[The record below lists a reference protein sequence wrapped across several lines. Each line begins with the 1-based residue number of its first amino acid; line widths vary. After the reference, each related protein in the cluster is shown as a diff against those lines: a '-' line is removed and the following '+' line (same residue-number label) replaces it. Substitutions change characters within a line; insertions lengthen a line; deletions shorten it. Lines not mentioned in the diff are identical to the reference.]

1 MISLKFKKRQKKLRL
16 NRSQWPVY
24 LLLSPMVL
32 MSILPILYIVFTAFK
47 PIGELFAYPP
57 KFITLRPTWDNFR
70 KLFEASEDTIFPLSM
85 YLFNSIVSTLAVV
98 FIGLAIAV
106 AAAYALSKKRFRGRN
121 MIFKMN
127 TLSMMFVATAVSIPR
142 YLIIKEVGLIDSFW
156 ANIIPML
163 ATPVGV
169 FLLKQFVDQ
178 LPDALIEAAKIDGAN
193 DYQIIWKIVLP
204 LVKPALATVAILLFQ
219 NSWNS
224 MEASN
229 YYINNEALKSFS
241 FYMSTLTQTSGNANA
256 MVGQLAGNAVAGLG
270 MQAAATLIMFLPNL
284 ILFII
289 LQSRVMNTMSH
300 SGMK

>member
-1 MISLKFKKRQKKLRL
+1 MISLKFRKKHTKLQLKRA
-16 NRSQWPVY
+16 QWPVY
-24 LLLSPMVL
+24 LMLAPMVL
-32 MSILPILYIVFTAFK
+32 MSVLPIIYIVFTAFK

-57 KFITLRPTWDNFR
+57 RFITLRPTLDNFK

-85 YLFNSIVSTLAVV
+85 YLFNSIVSTAAVV
-98 FIGLAIAV
+98 LIGLIIAV
-106 AAAYALSKKRFRGRN
+106 AAAYVLSKKRFRGRN
-121 MIFKMN
+121 VIFKMN

-178 LPDALIEAAKIDGAN
+178 LPDAVIEAARIDGAN

-224 MEASN
+224 MEASKMF
-229 YYINNEALKSFS
+229 INTESLKTFA
-241 FYMSTLTQTSGNANA
+241 FYMNTLSNSGN
-256 MVGQLAGNAVAGLG
+256 GVAGVG
-270 MQAAATLIMFLPNL
+270 ISAAASLLMFLPNVV
-284 ILFII
+284 LFV
-289 LQSRVMNTMSH
+289 LMQSKVMNTMAH

>member
-1 MISLKFKKRQKKLRL
+1 MTRERGRRMNSMKKEQKRKQKKLRMK
-16 NRSQWPVY
+16 RSQWPVY
-24 LLLSPMVL
+24 LMLSPMVL
-32 MSILPILYIVFTAFK
+32 MSILPIMYIVFTAFK

-57 KFITLRPTWDNFR
+57 KFITLRPTLDNFK

-85 YLFNSIVSTLAVV
+85 YLFNSVVSTLAVV
-98 FIGLAIAV
+98 LIGLMIAV
-106 AAAYALSKKRFRGRN
+106 AAAYVLSKKRFRGREI
-121 MIFKMN
+121 IFKMN

-204 LVKPALATVAILLFQ
+204 LIKPALATVAILLFQ

-224 MEASN
+224 MEASKLF
-229 YYINNEALKSFS
+229 INTESLKTFA
-241 FYMSTLTQTSGNANA
+241 FYMNTLSNSGN
-256 MVGQLAGNAVAGLG
+256 GVAGVG
-270 MQAAATLIMFLPNL
+270 ISAAASLLMFLPNVV
-284 ILFII
+284 LFVMM
-289 LQSRVMNTMSH
+289 QSKVMNTMAH

>member
-121 MIFKMN
+121 AIFKMN

-224 MEASN
+224 MEASKMF
-229 YYINNEALKSFS
+229 INTESLKTFA
-241 FYMSTLTQTSGNANA
+241 FYMNTLSNSGN
-256 MVGQLAGNAVAGLG
+256 GVAGVG
-270 MQAAATLIMFLPNL
+270 ISAATSLLMFLPNVV
-284 ILFII
+284 LFV
-289 LQSRVMNTMSH
+289 LMQSKVMNTMAH

>member
-1 MISLKFKKRQKKLRL
+1 MISLKCRKKQKKLRFK
-16 NRSQWPVY
+16 RAQWPIY
-24 LLLSPMVL
+24 LMLSPMVL
-32 MSILPILYIVFTAFK
+32 MSILPIMYIVFTAFK

-57 KFITLRPTWDNFR
+57 KFITLRPTLDNFK

-85 YLFNSIVSTLAVV
+85 YLFNSIVSTAAVV
-98 FIGLAIAV
+98 LIGMIIAV
-106 AAAYALSKKRFRGRN
+106 AAAYTLSKKRFRGRN
-121 MIFKMN
+121 AIFKMN

-178 LPDALIEAAKIDGAN
+178 LPDAVIEAARIDGAN
-193 DYQIIWKIVLP
+193 DYQIIWRIVLP

-224 MEASN
+224 MEASKMF
-229 YYINNEALKSFS
+229 INTESLKTFA
-241 FYMSTLTQTSGNANA
+241 FYMNTLSNSGN
-256 MVGQLAGNAVAGLG
+256 GVAGVG
-270 MQAAATLIMFLPNL
+270 ISAAASLLMFLPNVV
-284 ILFII
+284 LFV
-289 LQSRVMNTMSH
+289 LMQSKVMNTMAH

>member
-1 MISLKFKKRQKKLRL
+1 MSLKIGKKQKKFRFK
-16 NRSQWPVY
+16 RPQWHIY
-24 LLLSPMVL
+24 LLLAPMVL
-32 MSILPILYIVFTAFK
+32 LSILPIMYIVFTAFK

-57 KFITLRPTWDNFR
+57 KFITLRPTLDNFQ

-85 YLFNSIVSTLAVV
+85 YLFNSIVSTAAVV
-98 FIGLAIAV
+98 LIGMIIAV
-106 AAAYALSKKRFRGRN
+106 MAAYALSKKRFRGRN

-178 LPDALIEAAKIDGAN
+178 LPDAVIEAARIDGAN
-193 DYQIIWKIVLP
+193 DYQIIWRIVIP

-224 MEASN
+224 MEASKMF
-229 YYINNEALKSFS
+229 INTESLKTFA
-241 FYMSTLTQTSGNANA
+241 FYMNTLSNSGN
-256 MVGQLAGNAVAGLG
+256 GVAGVG
-270 MQAAATLIMFLPNL
+270 ISAAASLLMFLPNVV
-284 ILFII
+284 LFI
-289 LQSRVMNTMSH
+289 LMQSKVMNTMAH

>member
-1 MISLKFKKRQKKLRL
+1 MKFPKRHKRLRVH
-16 NRSQWPVY
+16 RSQWPAY

-57 KFITLRPTWDNFR
+57 KFITTRPTMDNFK
-70 KLFEASEDTIFPLSM
+70 KLFEASEDTVFPLSM

-98 FIGLAIAV
+98 LFGLIIAV
-106 AAAYALSKKRFRGRN
+106 AAAYALSKKRFKGRKA
-121 MIFKMN
+121 IFKMN

-178 LPDALIEAAKIDGAN
+178 LPDAVIEAARIDGAN
-193 DYQIIWKIVLP
+193 DYQIIWRIVLP

-219 NSWNS
+219 NAWNS
-224 MEASN
+224 MEASKMF
-229 YYINNEALKSFS
+229 INTESMKTFA
-241 FYMSTLTQTSGNANA
+241 FYMNTLSNSGN
-256 MVGQLAGNAVAGLG
+256 GVAGVG
-270 MQAAATLIMFLPNL
+270 ISAAASLLMFLPNVV
-284 ILFII
+284 LFI
-289 LQSRVMNTMSH
+289 LMQSKVMNTMAH

>member
-1 MISLKFKKRQKKLRL
+1 MRFLNFRKKHRKLRL
-16 NRSQWPVY
+16 NRAQWPVY
-24 LLLSPMVL
+24 LMLSPMVL

-57 KFITLRPTWDNFR
+57 KFITLRPTMDNFR
-70 KLFEASEDTIFPLSM
+70 KLFEASEDTIVPLSM
-85 YLFNSIVSTLAVV
+85 YLFNSIVSTAAVV
-98 FIGLAIAV
+98 LIGMMIAI

-121 MIFKMN
+121 AIFKMN

-178 LPDALIEAAKIDGAN
+178 LPDAVIEAAKIDGAN

-224 MEASN
+224 MEASKMF
-229 YYINNEALKSFS
+229 INTESLKTFA
-241 FYMSTLTQTSGNANA
+241 FYMNTLSNSGN
-256 MVGQLAGNAVAGLG
+256 GVAGVG
-270 MQAAATLIMFLPNL
+270 ISAAASLLMFLPNVV
-284 ILFII
+284 LFV
-289 LQSRVMNTMSH
+289 LMQSKVMNTMAH

>member
-1 MISLKFKKRQKKLRL
+1 MKIRKRQKKFRFK
-16 NRSQWPVY
+16 RPQWSIY
-24 LLLSPMVL
+24 LMLAPMVL

-57 KFITLRPTWDNFR
+57 KFITLRPTFDNFR

-85 YLFNSIVSTLAVV
+85 YLFNSIVSTAAVV
-98 FIGLAIAV
+98 LIGSIIAV

-121 MIFKMN
+121 AIFKMN

-142 YLIIKEVGLIDSFW
+142 YLIIKEVGLIDNFW

-178 LPDALIEAAKIDGAN
+178 LPDAVIEAARIDGAN
-193 DYQIIWKIVLP
+193 DYQIIWNIVLP

-219 NSWNS
+219 NAWNA
-224 MEASN
+224 MEASKMF
-229 YYINNEALKSFS
+229 INTESLKTFA
-241 FYMSTLTQTSGNANA
+241 FYMNTLSNSGN
-256 MVGQLAGNAVAGLG
+256 GVAGVG
-270 MQAAATLIMFLPNL
+270 ISAAASLLMFLPNVV
-284 ILFII
+284 LFI
-289 LQSRVMNTMSH
+289 LMQSKVMNTMAH

>member
-1 MISLKFKKRQKKLRL
+1 MISLKFNKRQKKLRL

-224 MEASN
+224 MEASKMF
-229 YYINNEALKSFS
+229 INTESLKTFA
-241 FYMSTLTQTSGNANA
+241 FYMNTLSNSGN
-256 MVGQLAGNAVAGLG
+256 GVAGVG
-270 MQAAATLIMFLPNL
+270 ISAAASLLMFLPNVV
-284 ILFII
+284 LFI
-289 LQSRVMNTMSH
+289 LMQSKVMNTMAH

>member
-1 MISLKFKKRQKKLRL
+1 
-16 NRSQWPVY
+16 
-24 LLLSPMVL
+24 MVL
-32 MSILPILYIVFTAFK
+32 MSVLPILYIVFTAFK

-57 KFITLRPTWDNFR
+57 KFITLRPTLDNFK

-85 YLFNSIVSTLAVV
+85 YLFNSIVSTVAVV

-106 AAAYALSKKRFRGRN
+106 AAAYVLSKKRFHGREI
-121 MIFKMN
+121 IFKMN

-178 LPDALIEAAKIDGAN
+178 LPDALIEAARIDGAN

-219 NSWNS
+219 SSWNS
-224 MEASN
+224 MEASKMF
-229 YYINNEALKSFS
+229 INTESLKTFA
-241 FYMSTLTQTSGNANA
+241 FYMNTLSNSGN
-256 MVGQLAGNAVAGLG
+256 GVAGVG
-270 MQAAATLIMFLPNL
+270 ISAAASLLMFLPNVV
-284 ILFII
+284 LFVMM
-289 LQSRVMNTMSH
+289 QSKVMNTMAH

>member
-1 MISLKFKKRQKKLRL
+1 MISLKLRKKQKKLRIK
-16 NRSQWPVY
+16 RSQWPVY
-24 LLLSPMVL
+24 LMLAPMVL
-32 MSILPILYIVFTAFK
+32 MSVLPILYIVFTAFK

-57 KFITLRPTWDNFR
+57 KFITLRPTFDNFR

-85 YLFNSIVSTLAVV
+85 YLFNSIVSTAAVV
-98 FIGLAIAV
+98 LIGLIIAV
-106 AAAYALSKKRFRGRN
+106 AAAYTLSKKRFRGRN

-142 YLIIKEVGLIDSFW
+142 YLIIKELGLIDSFW

-178 LPDALIEAAKIDGAN
+178 LPDAVIEAARIDGAN

-224 MEASN
+224 MEASKMF
-229 YYINNEALKSFS
+229 INTESLKTFA
-241 FYMSTLTQTSGNANA
+241 FYMNTLSNSGN
-256 MVGQLAGNAVAGLG
+256 GVAGVG
-270 MQAAATLIMFLPNL
+270 ISAAASLLMFLPNVA
-284 ILFII
+284 LFV
-289 LQSRVMNTMSH
+289 LMQSKVMNTMAH

>member
-1 MISLKFKKRQKKLRL
+1 MKSLKREQKTKQKKLRMK
-16 NRSQWPVY
+16 RSQWPVY
-24 LLLSPMVL
+24 LMLAPMVL
-32 MSILPILYIVFTAFK
+32 MSILPIMYIVFTAYK

-57 KFITLRPTWDNFR
+57 TFITLRPTWDNFR

-85 YLFNSIVSTLAVV
+85 YLFNSIVSTAAVV
-98 FIGLAIAV
+98 LIGLMIAV
-106 AAAYALSKKRFRGRN
+106 AAAYVLSKKSFRGRN

-178 LPDALIEAAKIDGAN
+178 LPDALIEAARIDGAN

-219 NSWNS
+219 NAWNS
-224 MEASN
+224 MEASKLF
-229 YYINNEALKSFS
+229 INTESLKTFA
-241 FYMSTLTQTSGNANA
+241 FYMNTLSNSGN
-256 MVGQLAGNAVAGLG
+256 GVAGVG
-270 MQAAATLIMFLPNL
+270 MSAAASLLMFLPNVV
-284 ILFII
+284 LFV
-289 LQSRVMNTMSH
+289 LMQSKVMNTMAH

>member
-1 MISLKFKKRQKKLRL
+1 MISLKCKKRQKKLRL

-57 KFITLRPTWDNFR
+57 KFITLRPTLDNFK

-85 YLFNSIVSTLAVV
+85 YLFNSIVSTAAVV
-98 FIGLAIAV
+98 LIGMIIAI
-106 AAAYALSKKRFRGRN
+106 AAAYALSKKRFRGRKA
-121 MIFKMN
+121 IFKMN

-169 FLLKQFVDQ
+169 FLLKQFIDQ
-178 LPDALIEAAKIDGAN
+178 LPDALIEAAKLDGAN

-224 MEASN
+224 MEASKMF
-229 YYINNEALKSFS
+229 INTESLKTFA
-241 FYMSTLTQTSGNANA
+241 FYMNTLSNSGN
-256 MVGQLAGNAVAGLG
+256 GVAGVG
-270 MQAAATLIMFLPNL
+270 ISSAASLLMFLPNVV
-284 ILFII
+284 LFV
-289 LQSRVMNTMSH
+289 LMQSKVMNTMAH

>member
-1 MISLKFKKRQKKLRL
+1 MISLKFNKRQKKLRL

-178 LPDALIEAAKIDGAN
+178 LPDALIEAAKLDGAN

-224 MEASN
+224 MEASKMF
-229 YYINNEALKSFS
+229 INTESLKTFA
-241 FYMSTLTQTSGNANA
+241 FYMNTLSNSGN
-256 MVGQLAGNAVAGLG
+256 GVAGVG
-270 MQAAATLIMFLPNL
+270 ISAAASLLMFLPNVV
-284 ILFII
+284 LFI
-289 LQSRVMNTMSH
+289 LMQSKVMNTMAH

>member
-1 MISLKFKKRQKKLRL
+1 MKFPKRHKRLRIH
-16 NRSQWPVY
+16 RSQWPAY

-57 KFITLRPTWDNFR
+57 KFITTRPTMDNFK
-70 KLFEASEDTIFPLSM
+70 KLFEASEDTVFPLSM

-98 FIGLAIAV
+98 LFGLIIAV
-106 AAAYALSKKRFRGRN
+106 AAAYALSKKRFKGRKA
-121 MIFKMN
+121 IFKMN

-178 LPDALIEAAKIDGAN
+178 LPDAVIEAARIDGAN
-193 DYQIIWKIVLP
+193 DYQIIWRIVLP

-219 NSWNS
+219 NAWNS
-224 MEASN
+224 MEASKMF
-229 YYINNEALKSFS
+229 INTESMKTFA
-241 FYMSTLTQTSGNANA
+241 FYMNTLSNSGN
-256 MVGQLAGNAVAGLG
+256 GVAGVG
-270 MQAAATLIMFLPNL
+270 ISAAASLLMFLPNVV
-284 ILFII
+284 LFI
-289 LQSRVMNTMSH
+289 LMQSKVMNTMAH

>member
-1 MISLKFKKRQKKLRL
+1 MKCKKRQKKLRL

-57 KFITLRPTWDNFR
+57 KFITLRPTLDNFK

-85 YLFNSIVSTLAVV
+85 YLFNSIVSTAAVV
-98 FIGLAIAV
+98 LIGMIIAI
-106 AAAYALSKKRFRGRN
+106 AAAYALSKKRFRGRKA
-121 MIFKMN
+121 IFKMN

-169 FLLKQFVDQ
+169 FLLKQFIDQ
-178 LPDALIEAAKIDGAN
+178 LPDALIEAAKLDGAN

-224 MEASN
+224 MEASKMF
-229 YYINNEALKSFS
+229 INTESLKTFA
-241 FYMSTLTQTSGNANA
+241 FYMNTLSNSGN
-256 MVGQLAGNAVAGLG
+256 GVAGVG
-270 MQAAATLIMFLPNL
+270 ISAAASLLMFLPNVV
-284 ILFII
+284 LFV
-289 LQSRVMNTMSH
+289 LMQSKVMNTMAH

>member
-1 MISLKFKKRQKKLRL
+1 MALKMKKKPQKMEIKRPK
-16 NRSQWPVY
+16 WHIY
-24 LLLSPMVL
+24 LMLSPMVL
-32 MSILPILYIVFTAFK
+32 LSILPIMYIVFTAFK

-57 KFITLRPTWDNFR
+57 KFFTLRPTLDNFR

-85 YLFNSIVSTLAVV
+85 YLFNSIVSTVAVV
-98 FIGLAIAV
+98 FIGMIIAV
-106 AAAYALSKKRFRGRN
+106 AASYALSKKRFRGRN
-121 MIFKMN
+121 AIFKMN

-169 FLLKQFVDQ
+169 FLLKQFIDQ
-178 LPDALIEAAKIDGAN
+178 LPDALIEAAKLDGAN

-224 MEASN
+224 MEASKMF
-229 YYINNEALKSFS
+229 INTESLKTFA
-241 FYMSTLTQTSGNANA
+241 FYMNTLSNSGN
-256 MVGQLAGNAVAGLG
+256 GVAGVG
-270 MQAAATLIMFLPNL
+270 ISAAASLLMFLPNVV
-284 ILFII
+284 LFV
-289 LQSRVMNTMSH
+289 LMQSKVMNTMAH

>member
-1 MISLKFKKRQKKLRL
+1 MKFPKRHKRLRVH
-16 NRSQWPVY
+16 RSQWPAY

-57 KFITLRPTWDNFR
+57 KFITTRPTMDNFK
-70 KLFEASEDTIFPLSM
+70 KLFEASEDTVFPLSM

-98 FIGLAIAV
+98 LFGLIIAV
-106 AAAYALSKKRFRGRN
+106 AAAYALSKKRFKGRKA
-121 MIFKMN
+121 IFKMN

-178 LPDALIEAAKIDGAN
+178 LPDAVIEAARIDGAN
-193 DYQIIWKIVLP
+193 DYQIIWRIVLP

-219 NSWNS
+219 NAWNS
-224 MEASN
+224 MEASKLF
-229 YYINNEALKSFS
+229 INTESMKTFA
-241 FYMSTLTQTSGNANA
+241 FYMNTLSNSGN
-256 MVGQLAGNAVAGLG
+256 GVAGVG
-270 MQAAATLIMFLPNL
+270 ISAAASLLMFLPNVV
-284 ILFII
+284 LFI
-289 LQSRVMNTMSH
+289 LMQSKVMNTMAH